1 MPKLE
6 LKADYIL
13 KLVKILGRREAGLL
27 NSGALS
33 SVWLL
38 GFCFSGVQM
47 EDSTQT
53 DAVVL
58 LQLALDLVKKVSNL

>member
-1 MPKLE
+1 M
-6 LKADYIL
+6 
-13 KLVKILGRREAGLL
+13 LGRREADLL